1 MQTSVSFDRRLAN
14 FTTFLKASQRLYKV
28 LLLSWFYVFIVD
40 EQLGTENKSPYRGN
54 IALTDTNWQLN
65 FDDLPGWDL
74 LQRSERHHIF
84 TTHHVL
90 RKLWRLT
97 ENSGSCRLCRGLASF
112 LQAPTLGLLTHY
124 SDKPL
129 RKRGWKMEFIFFDLR
144 GSSTSLV
151 RRRKGLLIAQEEG
164 SLIRRPLWCSS
175 LQPHGELISTWA
187 IDRKRETW
195 RGWREQKARGRAVA
209 MWIHQHHIYLLL
221 SDEVIP
227 PVIEAQF
234 WSIWLCLMHSWMS
247 VYLEL
252 NHKVSRFCLK
262 KVIESLI

>member
-1 MQTSVSFDRRLAN
+1 MTSLAEICCSDLN
-14 FTTFLKASQRLYKV
+14 ATTSSQLTTCSEGCEDSLKIQVPVDSAGV
-28 LLLSWFYVFIVD
+28 WPLSSK
-40 EQLGTENKSPYRGN
+40 L
-54 IALTDTNWQLN
+54 
-65 FDDLPGWDL
+65 
-74 LQRSERHHIF
+74 RH
-84 TTHHVL
+84 L
-90 RKLWRLT
+90 D
-97 ENSGSCRLCRGLASF
+97 C
-112 LQAPTLGLLTHY
+112 LLTTQTNLWG
-124 SDKPL
+124 KEAE
-129 RKRGWKMEFIFFDLR
+129 KEFIFLDLR

-164 SLIRRPLWCSS
+164 SLIWRPLWCSS

-195 RGWREQKARGRAVA
+195 RGWREQKARGGAVA
-209 MWIHQHHIYLLL
+209 MRIHQHHIYLLL

-252 NHKVSRFCLK
+252 NQKVSRLCLK